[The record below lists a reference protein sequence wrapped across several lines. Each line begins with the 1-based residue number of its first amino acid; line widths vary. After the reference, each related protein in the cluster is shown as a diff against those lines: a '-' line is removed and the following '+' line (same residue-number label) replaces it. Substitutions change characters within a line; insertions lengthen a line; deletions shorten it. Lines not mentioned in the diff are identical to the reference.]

1 MKALSRGQK
10 SWVTKQ
16 SRTFS
21 EVLKRPAEF
30 SIIKVSTRKQKT
42 QARVA
47 GLPVTNNR
55 AVVKTGKGGSV
66 RRRKGG
72 MIIHLSDGGTKEVWF
87 ASADNFKEV
96 IDSSL
101 KREIGPN
108 QLWSFQI
115 GNNESSGQ
123 WPNLYQM
130 MFYLSNEI
138 ELKDEDTGSEISL
151 VLTTVTRNITQTKRV
166 HTPKK
171 RKPSHGTG

>member
-1 MKALSRGQK
+1 MRSLSRGQK
-10 SWVTKQ
+10 SWITKQ

-21 EVLKRPAEF
+21 EVIKRPSEF
-30 SIIKVSTRKQKT
+30 STIKVSTRKQKSE
-42 QARVA
+42 ARSA
-47 GLPVTNNR
+47 GLPVTNSR
-55 AVVKTGKGGSV
+55 AIVKTGKGGSV

-87 ASADNFKEV
+87 ASADNFKDV
-96 IDSSL
+96 VDSSL

-123 WPNLYQM
+123 WTNLYQM

-138 ELKDEDTGSEISL
+138 ELKDEDAGEQISL
-151 VLTTVTRNITQTKRV
+151 VLTTVTRNITQTR
-166 HTPKK
+166 
-171 RKPSHGTG
+171 RQ